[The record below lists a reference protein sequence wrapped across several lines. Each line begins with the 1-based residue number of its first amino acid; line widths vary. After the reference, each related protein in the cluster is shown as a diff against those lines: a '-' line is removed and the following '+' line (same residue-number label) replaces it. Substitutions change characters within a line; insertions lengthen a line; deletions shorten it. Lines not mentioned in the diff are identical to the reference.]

1 MIRLYNT
8 FTRKKEEFETLE
20 PNLVKLYVCGVTVYN
35 DAHVGH
41 AMSALVFDIM
51 RRYLEYRGYTVR
63 HVMNYTDVD
72 DKIIRRAKE
81 LGEEPLELSQRY
93 IEDYAND
100 LDNLN
105 VLPATSN
112 PQVSKTMPLIIEFIQ
127 GLIQKEA
134 AYAAPNGD
142 VYFSVTSDDDYGK
155 LSNRKLDDMQAGAR
169 IEVGEAKDHPM
180 DFALWKAA
188 KPGEISWD
196 SPWGKGRPGWHIECS
211 AMNLAEL
218 GEEPLELSQRYIED
232 YANDLDNLNVLPA
245 TSNPQV
251 SKTMPLIIEFIQG
264 LIQKEA
270 AYAASN
276 GDVYFSVTIDDDYGK
291 LSNRKLDDM
300 QAGARIAVGEA
311 NDHPMDFALWKA
323 AKPGEI
329 SWDSPWGKGRP
340 GWHIECSA
348 MNLAELGEQID
359 IHGGGNDLIFPHH
372 ENEIAQTESYTGKQ
386 FARYWVH
393 NGMLQLGGE
402 KMSKSLGNMVT
413 IKDFLKTR
421 DADVMRMLVLSG
433 NYRAPLIFNEE
444 TQDAAEKN
452 IERLKTAI
460 RPASASASGF
470 SAEAASVLV
479 PQADSTKQ
487 SFTNAMDDDFNAPLA
502 LAALYELVKA
512 INTARDNGANDEQL
526 KSAQG
531 TLRELTDVLGLR
543 LQEKQGSSDAD
554 AQVNDLIAERTEAR
568 QQKQWA
574 RSDELRDQ
582 LKEMGVTIEDSKDG
596 TKWRWG

>member
-8 FTRKKEEFETLE
+8 LTRKKEDFETIE

-41 AMSALVFDIM
+41 AMSALVFDVM
-51 RRYLEYRGYTVR
+51 RRYLEYRGYQVK

-72 DKIIRRAKE
+72 DKIINRAKQLNE
-81 LGEEPLELSQRY
+81 DPLKLSQRY

-100 LDNLN
+100 LKNLN

-134 AYAAPNGD
+134 AYPASNGD
-142 VYFSVTSDDDYGK
+142 VYFSTIGDADYGK
-155 LSNRKLDDMQAGAR
+155 LSGRKIEDMQAGAR
-169 IEVGEAKDHPM
+169 IEVDEAK
-180 DFALWKAA
+180 A
-188 KPGEISWD
+188 
-196 SPWGKGRPGWHIECS
+196 
-211 AMNLAEL
+211 
-218 GEEPLELSQRYIED
+218 
-232 YANDLDNLNVLPA
+232 
-245 TSNPQV
+245 
-251 SKTMPLIIEFIQG
+251 
-264 LIQKEA
+264 
-270 AYAASN
+270 
-276 GDVYFSVTIDDDYGK
+276 
-291 LSNRKLDDM
+291 
-300 QAGARIAVGEA
+300 
-311 NDHPMDFALWKA
+311 HPMDFALWKA

-386 FARYWVH
+386 FARYWIH

-402 KMSKSLGNMVT
+402 KMSKSLGNIVS
-413 IKDFLKTR
+413 IKDFLSKR
-421 DADVMRMLVLSG
+421 DADVMRMLVLAGS
-433 NYRAPLIFNEE
+433 YRAPLIFNDE

-452 IERLKTAI
+452 LERLKAAL
-460 RPASASASGF
+460 RPASTSASGL
-470 SAEAASVLV
+470 SVEAASALTS
-479 PQADSTKQ
+479 QAASTKQ
-487 SFTNAMDDDFNAPLA
+487 SFTDAMDDDFNTPLA
-502 LAALYELVKA
+502 LASLYELVKA

-526 KSAQG
+526 KSAQSV
-531 TLRELTDVLGLR
+531 LRELADVFGLR
-543 LQEKQGSSDAD
+543 LAEKQGSSDAE
-554 AQVNDLIAERTEAR
+554 AQVIALIAERTEAR
-568 QQKQWA
+568 KQKQWA

-582 LKEMGVTIEDSKDG
+582 LKELGVTIEDSKDG
-596 TKWRWG
+596 TKWRWS